1 MAPSSA
7 SKKGPLTHSGSQ
19 EGSRVKNFKLGEVL
33 GKGSAGTVYKSLNMN
48 TGDVVAIKQVP
59 LRNIPKGDIGQI
71 MREIHLLNHLDH
83 NNIVKYMDSVKTK
96 DHLNI
101 VLEFVENGSLA
112 NTVKR
117 FGSLPESLIAIYVE
131 QVPYSD
137 ATPTQ
142 PIPSPPHT
150 ISSFWKLHR
159 HPHRRISSRPFH
171 LASSPSLYILT
182 SFAAHYWSS
191 VRRNDYVCRR

>member
-7 SKKGPLTHSGSQ
+7 SRKGPLTHSDSQ

-33 GKGSAGTVYKSLNMN
+33 GKGSAGTVYKSLNMD

-131 QVPYSD
+131 QVPYFRRIPSH
-137 ATPTQ
+137 
-142 PIPSPPHT
+142 PIPPHPNPNPSPPLT
-150 ISSFWKLHR
+150 PPSPLLETMAPLPS
-159 HPHRRISSRPFH
+159 PHLLPTFPPPKFRLLPCT
-171 LASSPSLYILT
+171 SLPL
-182 SFAAHYWSS
+182 
-191 VRRNDYVCRR
+191 